1 LHYSPAHRDYPV
13 NRSPT
18 MPALPSST
26 SEACSTRYEQA
37 LNAYQAG
44 HFDAATAAFD
54 QVFALNGTHADGLH
68 LRGLVA
74 GLTDESLRGVLALAA
89 RP

>member
-1 LHYSPAHRDYPV
+1 
-13 NRSPT
+13 
-18 MPALPSST
+18 M
-26 SEACSTRYEQA
+26 
-37 LNAYQAG
+37 
-44 HFDAATAAFD
+44 F
-54 QVFALNGTHADGLH
+54 FALNGTHADGLH